1 VHEIARGRGLHPVT
15 FAVAWT
21 LTRDFLGSSLIGVTH
36 RDQLDV
42 HLAAADA
49 RIPDDALAAVDRLAR
64 EIRYPMG

>member
-1 VHEIARGRGLHPVT
+1 MHLYILRRLVIAIPT
-15 FAVAWT
+15 
-21 LTRDFLGSSLIGVTH
+21 LIGVTH

-49 RIPDDALAAVDRLAR
+49 KLPDEALAAVDRLAR